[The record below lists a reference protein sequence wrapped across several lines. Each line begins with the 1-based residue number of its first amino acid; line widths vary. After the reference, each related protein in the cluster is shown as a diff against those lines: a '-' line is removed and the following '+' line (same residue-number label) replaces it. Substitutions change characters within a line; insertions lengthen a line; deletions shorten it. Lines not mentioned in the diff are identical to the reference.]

1 MESLG
6 RGEGGLAAYSYKAYD
21 GQGHSASGVIQA
33 ASQRQAAELVAGQG
47 LYVVEMKRSVSLP
60 LPLHWLRRQFH
71 RQYVMM
77 FCRQCAVM
85 VKAGLPISECLQVL
99 AREERN
105 GFYQG
110 MVENLSRRVQE
121 GQSFSASLGKYP
133 SVFPLL
139 VVRLIHVGEVSG
151 NLDAVLEELA
161 GYLEAAY
168 KAREKLVT
176 LMIYP
181 MILLTVTLLVL
192 LFLLQFI
199 LPTFAA
205 LFLSLHA
212 ELPLPTRLL
221 LGLQAFLHDYGYGLL
236 LGMGVLAL
244 GAGSIYRNQRYRW
257 QIDGWLL
264 RIPLLGKLLV
274 YSELLRFS
282 RTLALLLSSGIR
294 MDQALLILHETTGNA
309 YLQQLFLRLRSDI
322 QKGGTLAASLEQREI
337 FPAVMMNLLATGE
350 LTGELEMI
358 LEKMA
363 DFCRGE
369 ADTLSERLRAL
380 LEPAMILFM
389 GCLVG
394 FVIFAV
400 AMPVLDAMTAYTG
413 F

>member
-1 MESLG
+1 ME
-6 RGEGGLAAYSYKAYD
+6 AYSYKAYD
-21 GQGHSASGVIQA
+21 GQGHVASGVIQA
-33 ASQRQAAELVAGQG
+33 ASRRQAAELVAGQG
-47 LYVVEMKRSVSLP
+47 LFVVAMKRSFSLP
-60 LPLHWLRRQFH
+60 LPLHWFRRQFH

-85 VKAGLPISECLQVL
+85 VKAGLPISECLKVL
-99 AREERN
+99 AREERD

-110 MVENLSRRVQE
+110 VMEDLSRRVEE
-121 GQSFSASLGKYP
+121 GQSFSASLGKHP
-133 SVFPLL
+133 AVFPLF

-161 GYLEAAY
+161 DYLETAY

-181 MILLTVTLLVL
+181 AILLTVTLLVL

-221 LGLQAFLHDYGYGLL
+221 LGLQTFLRDHGYGLL
-236 LGMGVLAL
+236 LGLGAFVL
-244 GAGSIYRNQRYRW
+244 GAGGVYRNQHYRRR
-257 QIDGWLL
+257 IDGWLL
-264 RIPLLGKLLV
+264 RLPLLGKLLV
-274 YSELLRFS
+274 YNELLRFS
-282 RTLALLLSSGIR
+282 RTLSLLLSSGIR

-309 YLQQLFLRLRSDI
+309 YLQQFFLRLRSDI
-322 QKGGTLAASLEQREI
+322 QKGETLAASLGQRGI

-380 LEPAMILFM
+380 LEPTVILLM
-389 GCLVG
+389 GGVVG

-400 AMPVLDAMTAYTG
+400 ALPVLDAMTVYTG

>member
-1 MESLG
+1 ME
-6 RGEGGLAAYSYKAYD
+6 AYSYKAYD
-21 GQGHSASGVIQA
+21 GQGHVASGVIQA
-33 ASQRQAAELVAGQG
+33 ASRRQAAELVAGQG
-47 LYVVEMKRSVSLP
+47 LFVVAMKRSFSLP
-60 LPLHWLRRQFH
+60 LPLHWFRRQFH

-85 VKAGLPISECLQVL
+85 VKAGLPISECLKVL
-99 AREERN
+99 AREERD

-110 MVENLSRRVQE
+110 VMEDLSRRVEE
-121 GQSFSASLGKYP
+121 GQSFSASLGKHP
-133 SVFPLL
+133 AVFPLF

-161 GYLEAAY
+161 DYLETAY

-181 MILLTVTLLVL
+181 AILLTVTLLVL

-205 LFLSLHA
+205 LFFSLHA

-221 LGLQAFLHDYGYGLL
+221 LGLQTFLRDHGYGLL
-236 LGMGVLAL
+236 LGLGAFVL
-244 GAGSIYRNQRYRW
+244 GAGGVYRNQHYRRR
-257 QIDGWLL
+257 IDGWLL
-264 RIPLLGKLLV
+264 RLPLLGKLLV
-274 YSELLRFS
+274 YNELLRFS
-282 RTLALLLSSGIR
+282 RTLSLLLSSGIR

-309 YLQQLFLRLRSDI
+309 YLQQFFLRLRSDI
-322 QKGGTLAASLEQREI
+322 QKGETLAASLGQRGI

-380 LEPAMILFM
+380 LEPTVILLM
-389 GCLVG
+389 GGVVG

-400 AMPVLDAMTAYTG
+400 ALPVLDAMTVYTG

>member
-1 MESLG
+1 ME
-6 RGEGGLAAYSYKAYD
+6 AYSYKAYD
-21 GQGHSASGVIQA
+21 GQGHVASGVIQA
-33 ASQRQAAELVAGQG
+33 ASRRQAAELVAGQG
-47 LYVVEMKRSVSLP
+47 LYVVEMKRSFSLP
-60 LPLHWLRRQFH
+60 LPLHWFRRQFH

-85 VKAGLPISECLQVL
+85 VKAGLPISECLKVL
-99 AREERN
+99 AREERD

-110 MVENLSRRVQE
+110 VVEDLSRRVEE
-121 GQSFSASLGKYP
+121 GQSFSASLGKHP
-133 SVFPLL
+133 AVFPLF

-151 NLDAVLEELA
+151 NLDVVLEELA
-161 GYLEAAY
+161 DYLETAY

-181 MILLTVTLLVL
+181 AILLTVTLLVL

-221 LGLQAFLHDYGYGLL
+221 LGLQAFLRDHGYGLL
-236 LGMGVLAL
+236 LGLGALVL
-244 GAGSIYRNQRYRW
+244 GAGGVYRNQRYRRR
-257 QIDGWLL
+257 IDGWLL
-264 RIPLLGKLLV
+264 RLPLLGKLLV
-274 YSELLRFS
+274 YNELLRFS
-282 RTLALLLSSGIR
+282 RTLSLLLSSGIR

-309 YLQQLFLRLRSDI
+309 YLQQFFLRLRSDI
-322 QKGGTLAASLEQREI
+322 QKGGTLAVSLGQRGI

-380 LEPAMILFM
+380 LEPTVILLM
-389 GCLVG
+389 GGVVG

-400 AMPVLDAMTAYTG
+400 ALPVLDAMTVYTG

>member
-1 MESLG
+1 ME
-6 RGEGGLAAYSYKAYD
+6 AYSYKAYD
-21 GQGHSASGVIQA
+21 GQGHVASGVIQA
-33 ASQRQAAELVAGQG
+33 ASRRQAAELVAGQG
-47 LYVVEMKRSVSLP
+47 LFVVAMKRSFSLP
-60 LPLHWLRRQFH
+60 LPLHWFRRQFH

-85 VKAGLPISECLQVL
+85 VKAGLPISECLKVL
-99 AREERN
+99 AREERD

-110 MVENLSRRVQE
+110 VMEDLSRRVEE
-121 GQSFSASLGKYP
+121 GQSFSASLGKHP
-133 SVFPLL
+133 AVFPLF

-161 GYLEAAY
+161 DYLETAY

-181 MILLTVTLLVL
+181 AILLTVTLLVL

-221 LGLQAFLHDYGYGLL
+221 LGLQSFLRVLGFGLL
-236 LGMGVLAL
+236 VGL
-244 GAGSIYRNQRYRW
+244 GAFVVGAGGVYRNQHYRRR
-257 QIDGWLL
+257 IDGWLL
-264 RIPLLGKLLV
+264 RLPLLGKLLV
-274 YSELLRFS
+274 YNELLRFS
-282 RTLALLLSSGIR
+282 RTLSLLLSSGIR

-309 YLQQLFLRLRSDI
+309 YLQQFFLRLRSDI
-322 QKGGTLAASLEQREI
+322 QKGGTLAVSLGQRGI

-380 LEPAMILFM
+380 LEPTVILLM
-389 GCLVG
+389 GGVVG

-400 AMPVLDAMTAYTG
+400 ALPVLDAMTVYTG

>member
-1 MESLG
+1 ME
-6 RGEGGLAAYSYKAYD
+6 AYSYKAYD
-21 GQGHSASGVIQA
+21 GQGHVASGVIQA
-33 ASQRQAAELVAGQG
+33 ASRRQAAELVAGQG
-47 LYVVEMKRSVSLP
+47 LYVVAMKRSFSLP
-60 LPLHWLRRQFH
+60 LPLHWFRRQFH

-85 VKAGLPISECLQVL
+85 VKAGLPISECLKVL
-99 AREERN
+99 AREERD

-110 MVENLSRRVQE
+110 VMEDLSRRVEE
-121 GQSFSASLGKYP
+121 GQSFSASLGKHP
-133 SVFPLL
+133 AVFPLF

-161 GYLEAAY
+161 DYLETAY

-181 MILLTVTLLVL
+181 AILLTVTLLVL

-221 LGLQAFLHDYGYGLL
+221 LGLQTFLRDHGYGLL
-236 LGMGVLAL
+236 LGLGALVL
-244 GAGSIYRNQRYRW
+244 GAGGVYRNQRYRRR
-257 QIDGWLL
+257 IDGWLL
-264 RIPLLGKLLV
+264 RLPLLGKLLV
-274 YSELLRFS
+274 YNELLRFS
-282 RTLALLLSSGIR
+282 RTLSLLLSSGIR

-309 YLQQLFLRLRSDI
+309 YLQQFFLRLRSDI
-322 QKGGTLAASLEQREI
+322 QKGGTLAVSLGQRGI

-380 LEPAMILFM
+380 LEPTVILLM
-389 GCLVG
+389 GGVVG

-400 AMPVLDAMTAYTG
+400 ALPVLDAMTVYTG

>member
-1 MESLG
+1 ME
-6 RGEGGLAAYSYKAYD
+6 AYSYKAYD
-21 GQGHSASGVIQA
+21 GQGHVASGVIQA
-33 ASQRQAAELVAGQG
+33 ASRRQAAELVAGQG
-47 LYVVEMKRSVSLP
+47 LFVVEMKRSFSLP
-60 LPLHWLRRQFH
+60 LPLHWFRRQFH

-85 VKAGLPISECLQVL
+85 VKAGLPINECLKVL
-99 AREERN
+99 AREERD

-110 MVENLSRRVQE
+110 VMEDLSRRVEE
-121 GQSFSASLGKYP
+121 GQSFSASLGKHP
-133 SVFPLL
+133 AVFPLF

-151 NLDAVLEELA
+151 NLDVVLEELA
-161 GYLEAAY
+161 DYLETAY

-181 MILLTVTLLVL
+181 AILLTVTLLVL

-221 LGLQAFLHDYGYGLL
+221 LGLQTFLRDHGYGLL
-236 LGMGVLAL
+236 LGLGALVL
-244 GAGSIYRNQRYRW
+244 GAGGVYRNQRYRRR
-257 QIDGWLL
+257 IDGWLL
-264 RIPLLGKLLV
+264 RLPLLGKLLV
-274 YSELLRFS
+274 YNELLRFS
-282 RTLALLLSSGIR
+282 RTLSLLLSSGIR

-309 YLQQLFLRLRSDI
+309 YLQQFFLRLRSDI
-322 QKGGTLAASLEQREI
+322 QKGETLAASLGQRGI

-380 LEPAMILFM
+380 LEPTVILLM
-389 GCLVG
+389 GGVVG

-400 AMPVLDAMTAYTG
+400 ALPVLDAMTVYTG